1 MDGGDNEVGNRGGVC
16 IGCVDVEEGE
26 GGAVVVEL

>member
-1 MDGGDNEVGNRGGVC
+1 MGGDNEEENRGGVC

-26 GGAVVVEL
+26 GAVVVVEL